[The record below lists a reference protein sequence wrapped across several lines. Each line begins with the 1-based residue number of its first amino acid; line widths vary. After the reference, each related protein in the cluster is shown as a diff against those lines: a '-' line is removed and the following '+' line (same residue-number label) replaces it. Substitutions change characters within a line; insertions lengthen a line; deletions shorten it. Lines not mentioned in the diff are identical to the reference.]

1 MNKIE
6 KITDSKHP
14 NLAVYFQLNESQLFH
29 YYEPKEGLFIAESA
43 KVISRALAAG
53 YEPESFLVEEEVFA
67 CDSPSD
73 ADMEIRTL
81 LANYPNTKVYLV
93 PKELLRHIPGY
104 AVTRGLLACLRR
116 TPMKSLAALC
126 ADAKRLVVLESVD
139 NPANIGSIFRSAA
152 ALFMDGIVLT
162 PDCSDPLYRRA
173 ARVSMGCVF
182 QIPYT
187 RLESAPSSHYI
198 DILHRQG
205 FTTAALALTDD
216 CIFIND
222 PILKSI
228 DKLAILMG
236 SEGHGLS
243 EETIAKSDYVVKIP
257 MAKGVDS
264 LNVASAS
271 TLAFWELKRPD
282 IIF

>member
-1 MNKIE
+1 MINLE
-6 KITDSKHP
+6 KITDIHHP
-14 NLAVYFQLNESQLFH
+14 DLAVYFQLNESQLFH

-53 YEPESFLVEEEVFA
+53 YEPESFLVEEEVFTCVA
-67 CDSPSD
+67 PSE
-73 ADMEIRTL
+73 AHMEIRNL
-81 LANYPNTKVYLV
+81 LANYPGTKVYLV
-93 PKELLRHIPGY
+93 SQTLLRHIPGY

-116 TPMKSLAALC
+116 APMKSLASLC

-139 NPANIGSIFRSAA
+139 NPANVGSIFRSAA

-162 PDCSDPLYRRA
+162 SDCSDPLYRRA

-187 RLESAPSSHYI
+187 RLESVPSSNYI
-198 DILHRQG
+198 AMLHQQG
-205 FTTAALALTDD
+205 FTTAALALTDN

-243 EETIAKSDYVVKIP
+243 RDTIVQSDYVVKIP
-257 MAKGVDS
+257 MAGGVDS
-264 LNVASAS
+264 LNVAAAS
-271 TLAFWELKRPD
+271 TLAFWELRR
-282 IIF
+282 